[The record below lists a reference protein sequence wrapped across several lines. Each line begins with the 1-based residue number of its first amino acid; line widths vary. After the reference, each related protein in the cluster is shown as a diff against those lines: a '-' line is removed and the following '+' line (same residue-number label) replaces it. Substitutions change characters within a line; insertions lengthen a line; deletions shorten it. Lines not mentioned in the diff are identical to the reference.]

1 MPENPLAVR
10 VAACTVTLNNI
21 DLGWTKGG
29 TTIDLK
35 TETSRTDTDNFSQT
49 TIVEFIT
56 RRILTVKINLAEPSA
71 TLLAQ
76 ILNGTS
82 QWSINNGTGGDG
94 ALITGVEYGAGVL
107 ISGSY
112 TQKMILHPLDRA
124 ATDLSD
130 DLVIPNCISGASLSF
145 AYQVASER
153 VFAVEF
159 TAYPD
164 QYGYLLYLGQ

>member
-10 VAACTVTLNNI
+10 VAACSVILNNI

-35 TETSRTDTDNFSQT
+35 TETSRTDTDNFTET

-82 QWSINNGTGGDG
+82 QWSMNNGTGGDG

-107 ISGSY
+107 ITG
-112 TQKMILHPLDRA
+112 QLA
-124 ATDLSD
+124 A
-130 DLVIPNCISGASLSF
+130 
-145 AYQVASER
+145 
-153 VFAVEF
+153 
-159 TAYPD
+159 PD
-164 QYGYLLYLGQ
+164 A